1 MSEKLQSNPF
11 VVTLN
16 SVKTLEYFRDR
27 ELTDKQQ
34 HDLLAADEK
43 LKRGIHLAGEF
54 IQHPTD
60 QDKAI
65 FMANLIVNALNN
77 DDDAT
82 IALACAYLAS
92 RYVHLK
98 QLKISNYEDRVS
110 IELINDQL
118 YADPIPIKFIPK
130 KDLL

>member
-1 MSEKLQSNPF
+1 MSEQLKTDPF
-11 VVTLN
+11 VVILN
-16 SVKTLEYFRDR
+16 SVKTIEYFRDR
-27 ELTDKQQ
+27 VLTDKQQ
-34 HDLLAADEK
+34 NDLLAADKK
-43 LKRGIHLAGEF
+43 LNMGIHLAGEF
-54 IQHPTD
+54 IQNPSD

-65 FMANLIVNALNN
+65 FMANLIVNALST

-82 IALACAYLAS
+82 IALACTFLAT

-98 QLKISNYEDRVS
+98 QLKITSHEDRVS

>member
-1 MSEKLQSNPF
+1 MNEQLQSSPF

-16 SVKTLEYFRDR
+16 SVKTLEYFRER
-27 ELTDKQQ
+27 VLTDKQQ
-34 HDLLAADEK
+34 HDLLAADKK
-43 LKRGIHLAGEF
+43 LNKGIHLAGEF
-54 IQHPTD
+54 IENPTD

-82 IALACAYLAS
+82 IALACSFLAT

-98 QLKISNYEDRVS
+98 QLKITNHEDRVS

-118 YADPIPIKFIPK
+118 YAEPIPIKFIPK

>member
-1 MSEKLQSNPF
+1 MNNTPELSPF

-16 SVKTLEYFRDR
+16 AEKSIEYFRDR
-27 ELTDKQQ
+27 PLSEKQQADLAATDK
-34 HDLLAADEK
+34 K
-43 LKRGIHLAGEF
+43 LNLGFTIAGEF
-54 IQHPTD
+54 IKHPTD

-65 FMANLIVNALNN
+65 FMANLLANALSNH
-77 DDDAT
+77 DDTA
-82 IALACAYLAS
+82 IAVSCTYLAT

-98 QLKISNYEDRVS
+98 QLKITSYDDRIS

-130 KDLL
+130 KELL